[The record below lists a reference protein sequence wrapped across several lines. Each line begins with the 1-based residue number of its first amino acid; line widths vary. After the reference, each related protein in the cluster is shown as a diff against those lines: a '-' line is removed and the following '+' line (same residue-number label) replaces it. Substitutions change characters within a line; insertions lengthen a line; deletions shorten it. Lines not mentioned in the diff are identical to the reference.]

1 MCIRD
6 SLHAYDYDQVADH
19 HLIARR
25 AKDGEEMKT
34 LDDTDRTLTDN
45 MLVIADP
52 EKACCIA
59 GIMGGLDSEVTKD
72 TTSVIL
78 ECASFKGSNIRH
90 TGRMLGLRSEASGRF
105 ERGLDSDSCIN
116 SINRCAQL
124 LQEMLSL
131 IHISEPTR
139 ALYIWYAVFWL

>member
-1 MCIRD
+1 
-6 SLHAYDYDQVADH
+6 
-19 HLIARR
+19 
-25 AKDGEEMKT
+25 MKT

-59 GIMGGLDSEVTKD
+59 GIMGGLDSEVTKE

-90 TGRMLGLRSEASGRF
+90 TGACLACARKRRAALNEARFGQLHQFHQPLRSASPGN
-105 ERGLDSDSCIN
+105 GCL
-116 SINRCAQL
+116 
-124 LQEMLSL
+124 
-131 IHISEPTR
+131 
-139 ALYIWYAVFWL
+139 